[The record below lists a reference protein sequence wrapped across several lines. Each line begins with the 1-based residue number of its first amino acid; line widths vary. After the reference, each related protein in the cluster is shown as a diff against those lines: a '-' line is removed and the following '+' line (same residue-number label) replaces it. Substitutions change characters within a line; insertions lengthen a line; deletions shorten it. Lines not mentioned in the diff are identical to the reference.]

1 MKLLADESL
10 RRAIV
15 KGLLFLR
22 PATVFQRAQEVGL
35 RGKPDPEV
43 LEWAAANDCI
53 VVTHDRATFS
63 DFAYERVAANLYMP
77 GVFVV
82 GNHLPTG
89 RAIEDLHLLVECS
102 HPSEWDSRVLHLPL
116 TA

>member
-15 KGLLFLR
+15 KGLLLLR
-22 PATVFQRAQEVGL
+22 PSTVFLRAQEVGL

-53 VVTHDRATFS
+53 VVTHDQATFS
-63 DFAYERVAANLYMP
+63 DFAYERVTEGMYMP

-82 GNHLPTG
+82 GDRVPTG

-102 HPSEWDSRVLHLPL
+102 HPSEWDGRVLHLPF
-116 TA
+116 